1 MATIVRTDLVAG
13 SKGSVVT
20 VRNGEDVLEN
30 GAFLALGALE
40 NADLGRSTRKVEK
53 LKEGCVLAFLDDV
66 ALQYDERYDERDY
79 QLKANKTARARRA
92 LIGEQVTIAKAHFEG
107 SLAVGDELQVKADS
121 YKLEKQ
127 STGKAVA
134 VILEDTIFEGQESY
148 MIEFL

>member
-20 VRNGEDVLEN
+20 VRNGADVLEN

-66 ALQYDERYDERDY
+66 ALQYDEKYDERDY
-79 QLKANKTARARRA
+79 VLKAQETARARRA
-92 LIGEQVTIAKAHFEG
+92 LIGEQVTIAKSHFEG
-107 SLAVGDELQVKADS
+107 SLTVGEELQVKPDS
-121 YKLEKQ
+121 YQLEKK

-134 VILEDTIFEGQESY
+134 VVLEDTIFEGQASY

>member
-20 VRNGEDVLEN
+20 VRNGADVLEN

-66 ALQYDERYDERDY
+66 ALQYDEKYDERDY
-79 QLKANKTARARRA
+79 VLKAQKTARARRA
-92 LIGEQVTIAKAHFEG
+92 LIGEQVTIAKSHFEG
-107 SLAVGDELQVKADS
+107 SLTVGEELQVKPDS
-121 YKLEKQ
+121 YQLEKK

-134 VILEDTIFEGQESY
+134 LVLEDTIFEGQASY

>member
-20 VRNGEDVLEN
+20 VRNGADVLEN

-66 ALQYDERYDERDY
+66 ALQYDEKYDERDY
-79 QLKANKTARARRA
+79 VLKAQKTARARRA
-92 LIGEQVTIAKAHFEG
+92 LIGEQVTIAKSHFEG
-107 SLAVGDELQVKADS
+107 SLTVGEELQVKPDS
-121 YKLEKQ
+121 YQLEKK

-134 VILEDTIFEGQESY
+134 VVLEDTIFEGQASY